1 MKKKHSFKKQ
11 GLFKRLKL
19 TSETVS
25 LYDVIAVDKK
35 TGEIATI
42 GRVSSKSDAK
52 RLKELYNNQFLSYYV
67 LEDATALQEI

>member
-1 MKKKHSFKKQ
+1 MKKKRSFKKD

-19 TSETVS
+19 TTETVT
-25 LYDVIAVDKK
+25 LYDVITVDKK

-42 GRVSSKSDAK
+42 GRVSSKADAK